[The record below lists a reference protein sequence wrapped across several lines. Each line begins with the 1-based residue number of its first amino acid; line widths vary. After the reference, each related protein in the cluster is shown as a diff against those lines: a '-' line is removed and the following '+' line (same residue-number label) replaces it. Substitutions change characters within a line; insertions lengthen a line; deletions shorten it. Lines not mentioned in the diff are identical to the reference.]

1 MNQIKLSLRAADDP
15 RSIKEE
21 AGLPTFASVFSLHNA
36 SNQTKGEVI
45 PITVKASNELATTMV
60 AELKKGVAF
69 VVEGKLAYYK
79 NPDTNREAYSIV
91 ADRFIDI
98 TPPKS
103 TAGKP
108 REVMG
113 KSTTVSIALDEDAY
127 FVFQNASD
135 IVSKAGIRVPTSQL
149 VQTMINAEISRLS
162 ARKIAQRFLK
172 SVMEQV
178 GALAGKNLDE
188 EDDSIPSVSMP
199 DRNETLSE

>member
-36 SNQTKGEVI
+36 PSQTKGDVI
-45 PITVKASNELATTMV
+45 PITVKAFNELAKTIV

-79 NPDTNREAYSIV
+79 NPDTNREVYSIV

-103 TAGKP
+103 TAVKP
-108 REVMG
+108 
-113 KSTTVSIALDEDAY
+113 A
-127 FVFQNASD
+127 
-135 IVSKAGIRVPTSQL
+135 
-149 VQTMINAEISRLS
+149 
-162 ARKIAQRFLK
+162 
-172 SVMEQV
+172 
-178 GALAGKNLDE
+178 
-188 EDDSIPSVSMP
+188 
-199 DRNETLSE
+199 